1 MIINITNVLNAFLY
15 LILLL
20 FAFPFVLPQQEF
32 LFIFIQ
38 FSFLIPIY
46 LLISTYQNSVFGLFL
61 TFLYF
66 ILLFWNVFGLPGSI
80 SAWMSMTC
88 MGYHF
93 GRKFSLNP
101 EKIKSV
107 FYNFSKILVVFTLW
121 VIYKNYLNPFD
132 HSDLSD
138 YFQKSSI
145 NTVPLLVVS
154 MSNILCAI
162 YYFQFLNDANPKDY
176 KKKSL
181 MLLILALA
189 VTVVIIFDFR
199 SGSLIFLSLFFILAD
214 FLGLKSRI
222 YLFVPVFGF
231 LLISDIL
238 NSFFI
243 SFVTQGTDDLENVGS
258 ELVAGALRYDR
269 ILEFWRIAA
278 FNKMSFGSWSKH
290 FSVSALSD
298 FVAALFPVSL
308 IFLIIPFVSV
318 YKLLKRIKASNL
330 FYLLIIL
337 TSWLSSLVMT
347 VMQPDFF
354 SMLSFFFISAILY
367 YNKQKQN
374 AKEIFAKT
382 YI

>member
-1 MIINITNVLNAFLY
+1 M
-15 LILLL
+15 LL
-20 FAFPFVLPQQEF
+20 FFNL
-32 LFIFIQ
+32 
-38 FSFLIPIY
+38 
-46 LLISTYQNSVFGLFL
+46 
-61 TFLYF
+61 
-66 ILLFWNVFGLPGSI
+66 FGLPGSI

-88 MGYHF
+88 MGYII
-93 GRKFSLNP
+93 GRKFSENP

-107 FYNFSKILVVFTLW
+107 FYNFSKILVVFTVW

-154 MSNILCAI
+154 MSNILSAV

-176 KKKSL
+176 KKKNL
-181 MLLILALA
+181 VLIILALA
-189 VTVVIIFDFR
+189 VTVVILFDFR
-199 SGSLIFLSLFFILAD
+199 SGSLIFLSLFFIVAD
-214 FLGLKSRI
+214 LLGLKSRI
-222 YLFVPVFGF
+222 YLFVLVFGF
-231 LLISDIL
+231 FLASNFL

-243 SFVTQGTDDLENVGS
+243 SFVSQGTDDLENVAS
-258 ELVAGALRYDR
+258 ELAVGALRYDR

-298 FVAALFPVSL
+298 FVAALFPISL
-308 IFLIIPFVSV
+308 IFLIIPFVGI
-318 YKLLKRIKASNL
+318 YKLLKRIKASSL

-337 TSWLSSLVMT
+337 TSWLCSLVMT

-354 SMLSFFFISAILY
+354 SMLSFFSISAILY
-367 YNKQKQN
+367 YNNQKQS
-374 AKEIFAKT
+374 AKEVLAKT
-382 YI
+382 HI

>member
-1 MIINITNVLNAFLY
+1 MIINITNVLNAILY
-15 LILLL
+15 LILIL

-38 FSFLIPIY
+38 FAFLIPIY

-66 ILLFWNVFGLPGSI
+66 ILLFLNVFGIPGSI

-88 MGYHF
+88 MGYYI
-93 GRKFSLNP
+93 GRKFSENP
-101 EKIKSV
+101 EKTNSV
-107 FYNFSKILVVFTLW
+107 FYNFSKILLVFTVW
-121 VIYKNYLNPFD
+121 IIYKNYLNPFD

-162 YYFQFLNDANPKDY
+162 YYFQFLNDANPKDN
-176 KKKSL
+176 KKKNL

-199 SGSLIFLSLFFILAD
+199 SGSLIFLSLFFILVD

-231 LLISDIL
+231 LLASNIL

-243 SFVTQGTDDLENVGS
+243 SFVSQGTDDLENVGS

-298 FVAALFPVSL
+298 FVAALFPISL
-308 IFLIIPFVSV
+308 FFFIIPFVGI
-318 YKLLKRIKASNL
+318 YKLLLRVRVNNI
-330 FYLLIIL
+330 FYFLIIL
-337 TSWLSSLVMT
+337 TSWTSSLVMT
-347 VMQPDFF
+347 FLQPDFF
-354 SMLSFFFISAILY
+354 SMFSFFLISSISY
-367 YNKQKQN
+367 FNNKKQC
-374 AKEIFAKT
+374 E
-382 YI
+382 

>member
-1 MIINITNVLNAFLY
+1 MIINITNVLNAILY
-15 LILLL
+15 LILIL
-20 FAFPFVLPQQEF
+20 FALPFVLPQQEF

-38 FSFLIPIY
+38 FVFLIPIY

-66 ILLFWNVFGLPGSI
+66 ILLFLNVFGLPGSI

-88 MGYHF
+88 MGYYI
-93 GRKFSLNP
+93 GRKFSENP
-101 EKIKSV
+101 EKINSV
-107 FYNFSKILVVFTLW
+107 FYNFSKILVLFTVW
-121 VIYKNYLNPFD
+121 VIHKNYLNPFD

-154 MSNILCAI
+154 MSNILCAG
-162 YYFQFLNDANPKDY
+162 YYSQFLNDANLKDY
-176 KKKSL
+176 KKKNL

-199 SGSLIFLSLFFILAD
+199 SGSLIFLSLFFILVD
-214 FLGLKSRI
+214 FLGLKSMV

-231 LLISDIL
+231 LWASNSL

-243 SFVTQGTDDLENVGS
+243 SFLSQGTSDLESVGS
-258 ELVAGALRYDR
+258 ELATGALRYDR

-278 FNKMSFGSWSKH
+278 FNKMSFSSWSKH

-298 FVAALFPVSL
+298 FVAALFPISL
-308 IFLIIPFVSV
+308 FFLIIPFVGIDKSLRRV
-318 YKLLKRIKASNL
+318 RVFNL
-330 FYLLIIL
+330 FYFLIIL

-347 VMQPDFF
+347 IMQPDFF
-354 SMLSFFFISAILY
+354 SMLSFFAISAILY
-367 YNKQKQN
+367 YNQQKQS
-374 AKEIFAKT
+374 AKEILAKT
-382 YI
+382 YV